1 MASSRQFSGLQP
13 CCEMDSDSTCF
24 CLQQSNSSGV
34 KLGHIQLACACMLL
48 VFLLGLGMRARI
60 LHNWASYSST
70 DDRERS
76 SGERLLSLIGL
87 VSRMQHATD
96 HALRSST
103 EELHCMP
110 GFCIGV

>member
-1 MASSRQFSGLQP
+1 MLMDPDSR
-13 CCEMDSDSTCF
+13 CF
-24 CLQQSNSSGV
+24 CSQQSNGSGV

-87 VSRMQHATD
+87 VSRLQR
-96 HALRSST
+96 ALNQFMCNST
-103 EELHCMP
+103 EECNA
-110 GFCIGV
+110 C

>member
-1 MASSRQFSGLQP
+1 MLMDPDSR
-13 CCEMDSDSTCF
+13 CF
-24 CLQQSNSSGV
+24 CLQQSNGGGV

-87 VSRMQHATD
+87 VSRIQHAIAQTM
-96 HALRSST
+96 RTFT
-103 EELHCMP
+103 EELQCMP
-110 GFCIGV
+110 GFCMGA

>member
-1 MASSRQFSGLQP
+1 MLTDPDSR
-13 CCEMDSDSTCF
+13 CF
-24 CLQQSNSSGV
+24 CLQQSNGSGV

-87 VSRMQHATD
+87 VSRIQHAIDHTMRSFTD
-96 HALRSST
+96 DM
-103 EELHCMP
+103 HCMP
-110 GFCIGV
+110 GFGMGV

>member
-1 MASSRQFSGLQP
+1 MLMDPDSR
-13 CCEMDSDSTCF
+13 CF
-24 CLQQSNSSGV
+24 CLQQSNGSGV
-34 KLGHIQLACACMLL
+34 KLGHIQLACVCMLL

-87 VSRMQHATD
+87 VSRIQHATD
-96 HALRSST
+96 HTMRTSS
-103 EELHCMP
+103 EKCNA
-110 GFCIGV
+110 GQASA